1 MARRKK
7 LTNQKCWFITTTR
20 NVSAFSLVECLVS
33 TCLFVILIM
42 VISNGFLINSKTT
55 QKIEL
60 YLKYLN
66 NSQYLYWFFNARL
79 ANNFCLDNLDINNLS
94 KIYYDSLVRFCVEA
108 DRQEK
113 IDIIT
118 LQEFITM
125 ANLSPALSKKIS
137 TTSNIIKF
145 HQSVFDNNF
154 SDNYVRPTIFYF
166 YIAQSSNADR
176 SYGLYQRVNG
186 RSDQLLPGVNTMQVN
201 KILSNNNKYYIFH
214 FTFDN
219 KYINYSSSK
228 EINKNINKIAF
239 IIAA

>member
-1 MARRKK
+1 MA
-7 LTNQKCWFITTTR
+7 R

-42 VISNGFLINSKTT
+42 VISSGLLINSKTT

-79 ANNFCLDNLDINNLS
+79 ANNFCLDNLDISNLS
-94 KIYYDSLVRFCVEA
+94 KIYYDSLIRFCVK
-108 DRQEK
+108 DNRKEK

-118 LQEFITM
+118 LQEFISI
-125 ANLSPALSKKIS
+125 ANLSSAMSKKIS
-137 TTSNIIKF
+137 ITSHIIKF
-145 HQSVFDNNF
+145 QQFVFDNNF
-154 SDNYVRPTIFYF
+154 SDNYVRPKIFYF

-176 SYGLYQRVNG
+176 SYGLYQLVNG
-186 RSDQLLPGVNTMQVN
+186 RSEQLLTGVNTMHVN
-201 KILSNNNKYYIFH
+201 KILSNDNKYFLFH

-219 KYINYSSSK
+219 KLLNYSIAK
-228 EINKNINKIAF
+228 EINNNLNKIAF
-239 IIAA
+239 MIAV